1 MKRRG
6 LPPRVYY
13 SEDQEYGDRLVG
25 LDLVAHFRGPHSE
38 FLFPVHGMHNVPPQV
53 IDLYVEALKASG
65 LTVKRIETWE
75 RKRS

>member
-6 LPPRVYY
+6 LPARVYY

-25 LDLVAHFRGPHSE
+25 LDLVAHFRGPYEHL
-38 FLFPVHGMHNVPPQV
+38 LFPVRGVQDYPPEA